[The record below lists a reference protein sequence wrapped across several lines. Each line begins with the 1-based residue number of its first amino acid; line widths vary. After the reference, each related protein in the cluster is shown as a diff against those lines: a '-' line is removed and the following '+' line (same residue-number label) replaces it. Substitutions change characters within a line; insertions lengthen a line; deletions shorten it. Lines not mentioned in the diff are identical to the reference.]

1 MASTITEA
9 QAELIR
15 SLAPDDI
22 PIKLRCAICSKLA
35 VNAYRLPCCEQAI
48 CESCQ
53 SNLPA
58 SCPVC
63 EHSPLSAEDCNPNKS
78 LRTTIRVFLRTAE
91 KKREASRPKEDKDSE
106 PVTPVEAPEQ
116 NLATAET
123 SAIETPIE
131 QISGGDAP
139 SLVQV
144 HSADKVNEGGAP
156 APRGVQVLEFSGS
169 RQGPST
175 NIFLPKENITHH
187 DDTPAAE
194 SPRQVE
200 AGDAQGAPAEGSTED
215 APIEHSD
222 EQTLTQ
228 NGEGG
233 INGTGEEHEQQQ
245 MEAENDEDQDQDH
258 DHDQEKP
265 DSDSMNGNF
274 PSGSF
279 SNSGGDFNQMQMMM
293 AMQNGMTPNS
303 FGGFTMMG
311 MPGMGMDPMTMQN
324 MYMNGGFQGMAM
336 NGMGGFGGGF
346 GQGSNNNW
354 NGSQSWNFDQN
365 NYNQNG
371 PGMGTG
377 DFGGFNSGFQT
388 GYNQGNYGQFNDYRR
403 NTFGRG
409 RGRGRGYYGGYGR
422 GGYQFGGNPNYHD
435 QTQGQSQVPQVGP
448 GQNGQNG
455 VGQGDGQQQVDES
468 GQPIQG
474 DSTERPADAGQAD
487 GFSEAIGNVDAATG
501 DASSTTRNT
510 GPGNSDPSQGNISG
524 AVRPVA
530 AADVPLNAPTGP
542 KAMRQGLPNTSLH
555 HLRARGYQVGSEV
568 PPSKPIGV
576 RDSPADR
583 GRSRS
588 RSRSSSPAPVP
599 ADAREEDKDR
609 ESRHG
614 QSKERPRDQDKR
626 DRDRDHDQTG
636 SASRTVSRSRSRSRG
651 HRSSRRRRRHRSESV
666 EDEGYDDDSR
676 RKKHR
681 SRRHFHDDEESS
693 RSKDKDKDKDE
704 KYTDRNRSASPA
716 ESKRSSHRSRRD
728 RDSDKRRDREK
739 DKDDDRKRSSHRPSH
754 RDRDYDRDRRREKD
768 RDRSD
773 KDRKDKDRKDRH
785 RDRDR
790 RDRDRDREREKDR
803 DRDSGRDRDRERD
816 RDRDRSSRYS
826 SRRESIDAGDS
837 KPISNPRGHD
847 TKVKTSSSIRT
858 EQLGKDPHTLEREA
872 RDRERLLKEAQRI
885 AGMAGWK
892 RSRGDDGDDA
902 GSRKGRRTGSSTSA
916 AASRRSEAINGGDE
930 EERMRRLEAEREGDR
945 WG

>member
-106 PVTPVEAPEQ
+106 PATPVDAPKQ
-116 NLATAET
+116 NRPTTET

-131 QISGGDAP
+131 QISGVDAP
-139 SLVQV
+139 SSVQV
-144 HSADKVNEGGAP
+144 DSADKVDEGAP
-156 APRGVQVLEFSGS
+156 VPHVVQ
-169 RQGPST
+169 
-175 NIFLPKENITHH
+175 ENITHH
-187 DDTPAAE
+187 DDTPATE

-200 AGDAQGAPAEGSTED
+200 AGDAQSAPAKGSTED

-222 EQTLTQ
+222 EQTLTTQ

-233 INGTGEEHEQQQ
+233 INGAGEENEQQ
-245 MEAENDEDQDQDH
+245 MDAENDEDQDQ
-258 DHDQEKP
+258 EKP
-265 DSDSMNGNF
+265 DSESMNGNF
-274 PSGSF
+274 PNGSF
-279 SNSGGDFNQMQMMM
+279 SSSGDFNQMQMMM

-303 FGGFTMMG
+303 FGGFPMMG

-324 MYMNGGFQGMAM
+324 MYMNGGFQGMGM

-409 RGRGRGYYGGYGR
+409 RGRG
-422 GGYQFGGNPNYHD
+422 GYQFGGNPNYQD
-435 QTQGQSQVPQVGP
+435 QTQGQFPQIGP

-455 VGQGDGQQQVDES
+455 VDQGDGQQQVDES

-474 DSTERPADAGQAD
+474 DSTEGPADAGQAD
-487 GFSEAIGNVDAATG
+487 GSSEAIGNADAATG

-510 GPGNSDPSQGNISG
+510 GPGNSDLAQGNVSG

-568 PPSKPIGV
+568 PPSKPTGV

-588 RSRSSSPAPVP
+588 RSSSPTPIT
-599 ADAREEDKDR
+599 ADAREKDKDR
-609 ESRHG
+609 
-614 QSKERPRDQDKR
+614 
-626 DRDRDHDQTG
+626 

-666 EDEGYDDDSR
+666 EDDGYDDDSR

-693 RSKDKDKDKDE
+693 RSKDKDKDE

-739 DKDDDRKRSSHRPSH
+739 DKDDDRKKSSHRPSH
-754 RDRDYDRDRRREKD
+754 RDRDYDRDRRREKGQ
-768 RDRSD
+768 RS
-773 KDRKDKDRKDRH
+773 
-785 RDRDR
+785 
-790 RDRDRDREREKDR
+790 
-803 DRDSGRDRDRERD
+803 
-816 RDRDRSSRYS
+816 
-826 SRRESIDAGDS
+826 RESIDAGDS
-837 KPISNPRGHD
+837 KPISGPRGHD
-847 TKVKTSSSIRT
+847 TKVKTGSSSRT
-858 EQLGKDPHTLEREA
+858 ENSGKDPHTLEREA

>member
-1 MASTITEA
+1 MASTITET
-9 QAELIR
+9 QADLIR

-91 KKREASRPKEDKDSE
+91 KKREASRPKEDKVSE
-106 PVTPVEAPEQ
+106 PVTPVEAPKQ
-116 NLATAET
+116 NLPTTEP

-139 SLVQV
+139 SSVQV
-144 HSADKVNEGGAP
+144 YSTERVNEGAP
-156 APRGVQVLEFSGS
+156 APHVVQ
-169 RQGPST
+169 
-175 NIFLPKENITHH
+175 ENITYH
-187 DDTPAAE
+187 DDTPATE

-200 AGDAQGAPAEGSTED
+200 AGDAQGAPADGSLED
-215 APIEHSD
+215 APVHNP
-222 EQTLTQ
+222 EQTLTTH
-228 NGEGG
+228 GEGG
-233 INGTGEEHEQQQ
+233 LNGVGEENEQQ
-245 MEAENDEDQDQDH
+245 MEVENDEDQ
-258 DHDQEKP
+258 DQEKP

-274 PSGSF
+274 PNGAF
-279 SNSGGDFNQMQMMM
+279 SNSGDFNQMQMMM
-293 AMQNGMTPNS
+293 AMQNGMAPNS
-303 FGGFTMMG
+303 FGGFPMMG

-435 QTQGQSQVPQVGP
+435 QTQGQFPQVGP

-455 VGQGDGQQQVDES
+455 VDLGDGQQQFDES

-474 DSTERPADAGQAD
+474 VSTEGPVDAGQAD
-487 GFSEAIGNVDAATG
+487 GSSEAIGNADAGTG

-510 GPGNSDPSQGNISG
+510 GPGNSDLAQGNVSG

-568 PPSKPIGV
+568 PPSIPVGM

-588 RSRSSSPAPVP
+588 RSSSPAPIP
-599 ADAREEDKDR
+599 TDAREKDKDR
-609 ESRHG
+609 ESRHE
-614 QSKERPRDQDKR
+614 QSKERPRDHDKR

-651 HRSSRRRRRHRSESV
+651 HRSSRRRRRHGSESV
-666 EDEGYDDDSR
+666 EDEGFDDDSR

-693 RSKDKDKDKDE
+693 RSKDKDKDE

-739 DKDDDRKRSSHRPSH
+739 DKDDDRKKSSHRLSH
-754 RDRDYDRDRRREKD
+754 RDRDNDRDRRREKD

-773 KDRKDKDRKDRH
+773 KDRKGKDRKDRH

-790 RDRDRDREREKDR
+790 RDRDRDRDREKDK
-803 DRDSGRDRDRERD
+803 DRESGRDRDRERD
-816 RDRDRSSRYS
+816 RDRDRDRGSRYS

-837 KPISNPRGHD
+837 KPISGPRSHD
-847 TKVKTSSSIRT
+847 TKVKTGSSNRT
-858 EQLGKDPHTLEREA
+858 EHSGKDPHTLEREA

-902 GSRKGRRTGSSTSA
+902 GSRKGRRTGSLTSA
-916 AASRRSEAINGGDE
+916 AASRRSEVINGGDE